1 MGLLQAAYRTYQ
13 TQAHRAGK
21 KTDGEREALTPLAHI
36 LQNAQIEISLS
47 DAGQFQGAS
56 PVPKEDAKTIIPATM
71 ESANRTSKAVPHP
84 LCDQLGYLDPHG
96 PLCEEYIQQL
106 TRWADSP
113 FSHTKVRA
121 VLRYIRGG
129 TILQDLA
136 SAGLIELREDGSLAN
151 GKCEGTAY
159 EKCLV
164 RWRIFPA
171 PEGQSSACWKDSSLF
186 DSFAA
191 FYTEKEGQKRDLC
204 FISGEQDRMCE
215 SHPKGTVASSY
226 GAKLISSNDGAGF
239 TYRGRF
245 AQAEQA
251 FCVGYTASQMAHNAL
266 RWVAANHGVLMGGRT
281 FLCWNPEGQPVPPIE
296 LWDFGKKEERDFI
309 SYRRELQDTLNGY
322 RQGLRQRDVVIAALD
337 AATTGRLSITYYNE
351 LQGSDFLDRVES
363 WYETSCWSTRWG
375 IRCPSIWQIV
385 TCAFGTQRGERLEA
399 DDRLLKEHA
408 QQMVHSIVDR
418 QPVPH
423 DVVRALVIRAGT
435 PLAYTPQNREKVL
448 ETACAMVRKYRRDRH
463 KEEWTLALDTQNQDR
478 SYLFGRFLAIAEQ
491 VERSTYEREE
501 GREPNAIRLQAVFA
515 QRPLYA
521 SRILNE
527 RLLPYLARLKPGL
540 RAYYRRLLTEV
551 MNPLEAEAVKP
562 DRKLDDTYLLGYYHQ
577 RAALFNKKESWTMEG
592 QTDADT
598 ES

>member
-21 KTDGEREALTPLAHI
+21 KTAGEKEALTPLAHI

-47 DAGQFQGAS
+47 DEGRFQGACA
-56 PVPKEDAKTIIPATM
+56 VPKEDAKTIIPATM

-84 LCDQLGYLDPHG
+84 LCEQLGYLDPHG
-96 PLCEEYIQQL
+96 PLCEEYLRQL

-136 SAGLIELREDGSLAN
+136 GIGLIELREDGSLEN

-164 RWRIFPA
+164 RWRILPA
-171 PEGQSSACWKDSSLF
+171 PEGQSSACWKDPDLF
-186 DSFAA
+186 ESFAA
-191 FYTEKEGQKRDLC
+191 FYTTRDGQRRDLC
-204 FISGEQDRMCE
+204 FISGEQDLVCE

-245 AQAEQA
+245 DQADQA

-266 RWVAANHGVLMGGRT
+266 RWVAANHGVLIGGRT
-281 FLCWNPEGQPVPPIE
+281 FLCWNPEGQPVPTME
-296 LWDFGKKEERDFI
+296 LWGFDQPEERDFI
-309 SYRRELQDTLNGY
+309 SYRRELQDTLSGY

-351 LQGSDFLDRVES
+351 LRGSDFLDRVES
-363 WYETSCWSTRWG
+363 WYETSCWSTRRG
-375 IRCPSIWQIV
+375 IRCPPIKQIV
-385 TCAFGTQRGERLEA
+385 TCAFGTQRGEKLEA
-399 DDRLLKEHA
+399 DDRLLREHA
-408 QQMVHSIVDR
+408 QQMVHSIADR
-418 QPVPH
+418 QPVPY
-423 DVVRALVIRAGT
+423 DVVRALVTRAGV
-435 PLAYTPQNREKVL
+435 PLAYTPQNRERVL
-448 ETACAMVRKYRRDRH
+448 ETACAMVRKYRLDRH

-478 SYLFGRFLAIAEQ
+478 SYLFGRFLAVAEQ
-491 VERSTYEREE
+491 VERSTYDREE
-501 GREPNAIRLQAVFA
+501 GREPNAIRMQAVFA

-527 RLLPYLARLKPGL
+527 QLVPYFARLKPGL
-540 RAYYRRLLTEV
+540 RAYYKQVIGEI
-551 MNPLEAEAVKP
+551 MDKLEAGEPKR
-562 DRKLDDTYLLGYYHQ
+562 DQKLDDTYLLGYYHQ
-577 RAALFNKKESWTMEG
+577 RAALFTKKDSSTMEG